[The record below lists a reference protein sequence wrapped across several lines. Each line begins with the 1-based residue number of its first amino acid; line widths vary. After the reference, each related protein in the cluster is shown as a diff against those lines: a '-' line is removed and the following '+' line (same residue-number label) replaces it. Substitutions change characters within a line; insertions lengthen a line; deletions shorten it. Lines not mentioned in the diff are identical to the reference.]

1 MNEEKK
7 RRAREN
13 AKRYYQKNKE
23 KILKRQKEY
32 AKKRYMEDEEFRKKI
47 KEKNRNYIINNPEK
61 AREIKRKSQYKY
73 INKKRLSG
81 ELPLT
86 QKMLIDNLQQQNQ
99 ELKEQ
104 VEYLRRSCERKE
116 DTIISL
122 QQDLTII
129 DELEIWLKSFTTEE
143 FNYNFLVVRI
153 KDILDKVNELKGV
166 KENENN

>member
-1 MNEEKK
+1 MNEERK

-32 AKKRYMEDEEFRKKI
+32 AKKRYMEDEKFRKKI
-47 KEKNRNYIINNPEK
+47 KEKNKNYVINNPEK

-104 VEYLRRSCERKE
+104 VDFQLTKIAFLSDRIEKAVEYIDYIKIDNAYDNSLKE
-116 DTIISL
+116 I
-122 QQDLTII
+122 
-129 DELEIWLKSFTTEE
+129 
-143 FNYNFLVVRI
+143 
-153 KDILDKVNELKGV
+153 LKGDIY
-166 KENENN
+166 E

>member
-1 MNEEKK
+1 MILNNMNEERK

-32 AKKRYMEDEEFRKKI
+32 AKKRYREDEKFRNKI
-47 KEKNRNYIINNPEK
+47 KEKNRNYVINNPEK

-86 QKMLIDNLQQQNQ
+86 QKMLIDNLQHENQ
-99 ELKEQ
+99 LLKN
-104 VEYLRRSCERKE
+104 
-116 DTIISL
+116 
-122 QQDLTII
+122 II
-129 DELEIWLKSFTTEE
+129 DELEKWLKGFTKEE

-153 KDILDKVNELKGV
+153 KDILDKIEDLKV
-166 KENENN
+166 KDVKD

>member
-1 MNEEKK
+1 MNEERK

-32 AKKRYMEDEEFRKKI
+32 AKKRYREDEKFRNKI
-47 KEKNRNYIINNPEK
+47 KEKNRNYVIKNPEK

-86 QKMLIDNLQQQNQ
+86 QKMLIDNLQQENQ
-99 ELKEQ
+99 KLKDEI
-104 VEYLRRSCERKE
+104 EWYK
-116 DTIISL
+116 
-122 QQDLTII
+122 QQCDDLEMQIGCMS
-129 DELEIWLKSFTTEE
+129 DE
-143 FNYNFLVVRI
+143 
-153 KDILDKVNELKGV
+153 
-166 KENENN
+166 